1 MGQQQTARFTAT
13 AGIVAILFYIVTVV
27 LIADFPGVDSS
38 ATQLASYFA
47 GHSTQMLLE
56 GYCWGLVAAATLC
69 FLTGLWAVF
78 RRSENEGGV
87 LATLGLGAGLVIFA
101 VALAGLTPAL
111 VLGYRAGSLAPSE
124 VKLLADSL
132 LLGTTLSALPTVV
145 SVGAFSVLILRK
157 GAAPRWIG
165 LFGFLVIIA
174 HLVDAGSFAQDGLFS
189 PTGVP
194 VYVAPILYYLW
205 MLSLSVALLLT
216 TRNKTA
222 PVASAYVHSE
232 AR

>member
-87 LATLGLGAGLVIFA
+87 LATLGLG
-101 VALAGLTPAL
+101 AGLTPAL